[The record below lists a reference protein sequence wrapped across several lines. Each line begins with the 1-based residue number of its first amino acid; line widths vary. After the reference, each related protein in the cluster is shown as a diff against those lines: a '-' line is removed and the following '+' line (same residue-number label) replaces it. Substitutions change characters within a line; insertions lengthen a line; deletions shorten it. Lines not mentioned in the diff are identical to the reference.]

1 MPESTENS
9 QDLEHDGPCEHC
21 LFCCN
26 YVMPESYVCEVCA
39 DEKMMELTCILE
51 STKVENNITFFP

>member
-9 QDLEHDGPCEHC
+9 QDIEYDGPCEHC

-39 DEKMMELTCILE
+39 DEKMMELNIILE
-51 STKVENNITFFP
+51 SLKTD